1 MKAAIIILA
10 ILYVWGCATQDNPVK
25 EIVGNGLHRQYRM
38 YVSDSTNRHDDQKW
52 YFYANVLPTDSLS
65 VIGHEEYY
73 ESENK
78 ANKHEA
84 YAFIVHNK
92 NSESH
97 RTFSEPYVRE
107 WRDDRMRDVYFRNMV
122 DVADRNMDEK
132 LLEKFGGFWVF
143 VRKYQGEFYLHQDW
157 TCLMAREL
165 TDSTWVQI
173 DMEVFPRPCTAL
185 YGDHNAF
192 TLVVDGDPILFELVD
207 PEREIYRVGKT
218 RYMIP
223 NRRRHEFP
231 IIEYI
236 GTTGDLISLSIPF
249 DE

>member
-25 EIVGNGLHRQYRM
+25 EIVGNGLHHQYRM

-107 WRDDRMRDVYFRNMV
+107 WRDNRMRDVYFRNMV
-122 DVADRNMDEK
+122 DAADRNMDGS

-173 DMEVFPRPCTAL
+173 DWEVTPRGIKNLRGTEESF
-185 YGDHNAF
+185 AF
-192 TLVVDGDPILFELVD
+192 EYADGDKVCFQLVE
-207 PEREIYRVGKT
+207 PEREVYRVNDS
-218 RYMIP
+218 YMIP
-223 NRRRHEFP
+223 VRRIHDFK
-231 IIEYI
+231 
-236 GTTGDLISLSIPF
+236 LIAYCNIADMQDPFVEF